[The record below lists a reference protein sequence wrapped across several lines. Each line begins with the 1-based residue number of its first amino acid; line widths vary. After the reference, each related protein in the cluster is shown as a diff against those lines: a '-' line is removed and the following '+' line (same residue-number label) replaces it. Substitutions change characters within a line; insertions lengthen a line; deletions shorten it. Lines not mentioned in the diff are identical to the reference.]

1 MLQLHGT
8 RANISREG
16 IQQVWITWYAQTYAD
31 IDNVPKTHTAASGG
45 TALQLVNINAQQAEE
60 GEQYLVQ
67 AQYEG
72 LAASQLVQKSYAW
85 QPEESAQPLITN
97 PNIKELWTR
106 YQASWDDDAQSIRW
120 PRTLPGGKKG
130 KEIDNPMVGV
140 ESWLDL
146 YGTWTETEVLAEIE
160 ADILDGVWSLVDQVP
175 GGFPTPK
182 DRLWLVL
189 PPDIAQ
195 RGAAYEIRR
204 KWRLTGVMTPEQL
217 EATRLIYK
225 PIQ

>member
-16 IQQVWITWYAQTYAD
+16 IQTVWVQWYVDDYKD
-31 IDNVPKTHTAASGG
+31 ISSVSNDFGNSMGG
-45 TALQLVNINAQQAEE
+45 NKLLLVNINAQQAEE
-60 GEQYLVQ
+60 GEQFIVT

-72 LAASQLVQKSYAW
+72 VAESGLVQKSYAW

-106 YQASWDDDAQSIRW
+106 YQATWDDDAQSIKW
-120 PRTLPGGKKG
+120 PRTLPGKKG
-130 KEIDNPMVGV
+130 KEIDNPMVGI